1 MGQVVQDYSMMLRQ
15 LVLSLLLVLP
25 TIGLP
30 ARSPLAILAPNPEI
44 SKAAADSCDAKVQLL
59 EAYAG
64 PGTRQT
70 SLSEEEL
77 NSYFALVAS
86 PHYHPSLKSVLLTF
100 KDGRVVAVAS
110 IDFDRLNFSST
121 QFLNGLMRSLLTG
134 VHTLMVSGDAVSGKG
149 KANFNLEESR
159 FDAVALPNLLVSE
172 IISTVGLKQ
181 KPPFD
186 PMQPSALPY
195 HIQKI
200 DVRSGYI
207 VLYQ

>member
-1 MGQVVQDYSMMLRQ
+1 MMSRQ
-15 LVLSLLLVLP
+15 LVLSLFLVLP

-30 ARSPLAILAPNPEI
+30 ARSPLAMLAPNPEI
-44 SKAAADSCDAKVQLL
+44 SKAAADRCAAKIRLL

-70 SLSEEEL
+70 ISLSEEEM
-77 NSYFALVAS
+77 NSYLALVVG
-86 PHYHPSLKSVLLTF
+86 PNYHPSLKSVLLTF
-100 KDGRVVAVAS
+100 NDGRVVAVAS

-195 HIQKI
+195 HIQKV